1 MQLRNMTVDDC
12 AAVAALEKEIFTMPW
27 SKEAFLD
34 ALTWNYEYVVAE
46 EQGKILGYCGMSCVL
61 DEGEIPKI
69 CVAESARRRGFARA
83 MLEAM
88 EKTARQRGVR
98 TLFLE
103 VRQSNQ
109 AARRLYQSVGFEET
123 GTRKGFYEQPK
134 EDAVLMQK
142 TL

>member
-1 MQLRNMTVDDC
+1 MQLRNMTADDC
-12 AAVAALEKEIFTMPW
+12 AAVAALEKENFTMPW
-27 SKEAFLD
+27 SKEAFLV
-34 ALTWNYEYVVAE
+34 ALTWNYEYLVAE

-61 DEGEIPKI
+61 DEGEIPKL
-69 CVAESARRRGFARA
+69 CVAKSARRRGFARA

-88 EKTARQRGVR
+88 EQTARQRGIR

-109 AARRLYQSVGFEET
+109 AARQLYRLVGFEEI
-123 GTRKGFYEQPK
+123 GTRKGFYEQPR
-134 EDAVLMQK
+134 EDAILMRK